1 MHHARVLSYLL
12 AATASLALIAA
23 CQPAGGGGGVSKDL
37 EKKISKLEKGQQQ
50 ILAKLD
56 KVAKAGPAKPQ
67 ARPGRPDPS
76 KVYSVPVPDGART
89 KGVDTAKITIIE
101 VSEFQ

>member
-1 MHHARVLSYLL
+1 MHHVRALGYL
-12 AATASLALIAA
+12 AAACVSLALIAA
-23 CQPAGGGGGVSKDL
+23 CQPAGGGGVSKDL
-37 EKKISKLEKGQQQ
+37 EKKINKLEKGQEA

-56 KVAKAGPAKPQ
+56 KVGKAAPARPA

-76 KVYSVPVPDGART
+76 KVYSVPVGESRT
-89 KGVDTAKITIIE
+89 KGPDTAKVTIIE